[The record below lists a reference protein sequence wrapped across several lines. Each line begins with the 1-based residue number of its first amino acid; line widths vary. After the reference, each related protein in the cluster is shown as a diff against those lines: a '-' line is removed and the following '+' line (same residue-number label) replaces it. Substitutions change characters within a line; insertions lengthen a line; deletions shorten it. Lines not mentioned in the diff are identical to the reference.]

1 MAQIQMHNDELPAA
15 IHTLDMLIQ
24 PPNPQRSVEATVMLA
39 SLCMH
44 PRPEVLSSDAAQEK
58 VCARELFDQAI
69 INKMLEHNNTHPNG
83 NTNISTCAAAV
94 TADDL
99 EMHLDIAHLWQEEQ
113 PEQTVHA
120 FHKALQISEAS
131 GQIDPW
137 LLNNLVPLQHM
148 DSHLDMA
155 QSMYKAVLT
164 KATSIGGSS
173 GEAISTLIL
182 YNLARLFKDKEDLV
196 MAKEAYDKLLTH
208 HPEYVDARIQ
218 QARMLANLNQVND
231 AHEILKHALMAHTSN
246 LNLCAYY
253 TSFLIQNNQ
262 LKVTKDFVHTTLK
275 DHEHSDVYSLCA
287 AALIMYKQSCESRD
301 SNPKALEE
309 CKHSFQHAGL
319 VIATAEDALGAL
331 SSVTVASIMEETQ
344 LQIKNACDALDV
356 FAKIWE
362 SLNDGCVYINIGH
375 CYYTRDEFDCAIESY
390 ETASTRYYYCHNTSV
405 LLYLCRLWY
414 AKASKEQS
422 FPAMNVALKYAQMA
436 LHLQPSD
443 KVTMYNITMIQQKAT
458 ELLLEL
464 PPSKHSLRDLE
475 VAIRQAT
482 HA

>member
-1 MAQIQMHNDELPAA
+1 MAQIQTHNDELPAA
-15 IHTLDMLIQ
+15 IHTLDTLIQ

-39 SLCMH
+39 SLCAH

-58 VCARELFDQAI
+58 
-69 INKMLEHNNTHPNG
+69 HNNTHPNG

-99 EMHLDIAHLWQEEQ
+99 EMHLDIAHLWREEQ
-113 PEQTVHA
+113 PEQTVCA

-137 LLNNLVPLQHM
+137 LLNNLGPLQHM

-155 QSMYKAVLT
+155 QSMYKAALT
-164 KATSIGGSS
+164 KAASIGGSS

-182 YNLARLFKDKEDLV
+182 YNLARLSEDKEDLV
-196 MAKEAYDKLLTH
+196 MAKEAYDKLLMH
-208 HPEYVDARIQ
+208 HPEYMDARIQ
-218 QARMLANLNQVND
+218 QARMLANLKQVND
-231 AHEILKHALMAHTSN
+231 AHEILKHALTVHTSN

-262 LKVTKDFVHTTLK
+262 LKVAKDFVHTTLK
-275 DHEHSDVYSLCA
+275 DHERSDVYSLCA
-287 AALIMYKQSCESRD
+287 ATLIMYKQWRKSRD

-309 CKHSFQHAGL
+309 RKCSFQCAGL

-344 LQIKNACDALDV
+344 LRIKNACDALDV
-356 FAKIWE
+356 FAKIQE

-375 CYYTRDEFDCAIESY
+375 CYYARDEFDCAIEGY
-390 ETASTRYYYCHNTSV
+390 ETASTRYYYGHNTSV
-405 LLYLCRLWY
+405 LLYLC
-414 AKASKEQS
+414 
-422 FPAMNVALKYAQMA
+422 
-436 LHLQPSD
+436 
-443 KVTMYNITMIQQKAT
+443 
-458 ELLLEL
+458 
-464 PPSKHSLRDLE
+464 
-475 VAIRQAT
+475 
-482 HA
+482 